1 MKTRKRPGFIR
12 HWYEVEAAEGFRPPG
27 FDDEL
32 ALHASL
38 APATGMTRLRTDHVR
53 LGPGARS
60 NAPLAARD
68 VEEFVFVLE
77 GAPDLWADGHLYRLQ
92 EGDSI
97 SFNDGTGIA
106 HAFLNNTQKDVRLFQ
121 LGEGSRYGSKFF
133 HPLVSDKDVNEALKS
148 VDKLWEDV
156 PKRKLGPH
164 DGVTDVQRG
173 GPSPASSRKTR
184 KPEYVVHWNDI
195 IGEDKDN
202 TYPRSTERLTIDA
215 RLGEHA
221 RFSRLGVR
229 FQILKP
235 GRRTSWPHAER
246 DEEEFV
252 FVVSGKVDAWVDG
265 DIHTMEAGDIIGFPA
280 KTGITHTILNNS
292 GGDAQLI
299 VGSEASRVRNQY
311 WYPYHI
317 QYNKEIGAAY
327 WADHPVPKLG
337 PHDGMPDALRALN
350 ASKMTGT
357 TIKKPRKRA

>member
-12 HWYEVEAAEGFRPPG
+12 HWYAVEAANGFRPPG

-38 APATGMTRLRTDHVR
+38 ALATGMTRLRTDHVR

-77 GAPDLWADGHLYRLQ
+77 GAPDLWVDGYLHRLQ
-92 EGDSI
+92 EGDGV

-106 HAFLNNTQKDVRLFQ
+106 HAFLNNTQKDVRLFH

-133 HPLVSDKDVNEALKS
+133 HPLAGDRGVNEALKS
-148 VDKLWEDV
+148 VDKLWEDA
-156 PKRKLGPH
+156 PKHKLGPH

-173 GPSPASSRKTR
+173 TASPASSRKSR
-184 KPEYVVHWNDI
+184 KPGFVVHWKDI

-202 TYPRSTERLTIDA
+202 TYPGSAERHTIDA
-215 RLGEHA
+215 PFGKHA
-221 RFSRLGVR
+221 RLSRLGVH

-252 FVVSGKVDAWVDG
+252 FVVSGNVEAWVDG
-265 DIHTMEAGDIIGFPA
+265 NIHAMEAGDIIGFPA
-280 KTGITHTILNNS
+280 KTGITHAILNNS
-292 GGDAQLI
+292 GGDAHLI

-311 WYPYHI
+311 WYPYHL

-337 PHDGMPDALRALN
+337 PHDGMPDALRMQSS
-350 ASKMTGT
+350 SKKTRST
-357 TIKKPRKRA
+357 TKKPRKRG